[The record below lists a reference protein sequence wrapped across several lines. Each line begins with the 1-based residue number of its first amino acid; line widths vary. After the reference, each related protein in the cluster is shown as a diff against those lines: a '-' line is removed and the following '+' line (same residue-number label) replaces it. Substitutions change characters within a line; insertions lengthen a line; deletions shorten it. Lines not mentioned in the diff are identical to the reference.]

1 MAGMSIDKK
10 KQLRMIAA
18 VSTVLIIVL
27 VAYLLVFSGRFQNG
41 SKEDEAIRTIVVVKD
56 SVPAYAQIKS
66 DMLEEKKV
74 PATDQNA
81 NAVKSI
87 EDAEGSYTLVA
98 MVPGEPVLKNHISS
112 SDQNGIGS
120 GLGVK
125 LAEGTRAM
133 TLKVDDVSGIAGLLK
148 VGNHV
153 DIMFAINAG
162 KSDNS
167 GSAGNEVKDDTTA
180 VYLIQNAPILALN
193 GNLVSEKN
201 TPSDGATESSSTGVS
216 MYSVV
221 TLQLT
226 VEQAQQMTAAMAS
239 GGKLYLALRPQ
250 DAGDATVQT
259 APIGTSDIV
268 LN

>member
-1 MAGMSIDKK
+1 MAGISVDKK
-10 KQLRMIAA
+10 KQLRTIAA
-18 VSTVLIIVL
+18 VSAVLIIVL
-27 VAYLLVFSGRFQNG
+27 VAYLLVFSRRPQSGT
-41 SKEDEAIRTIVVVKD
+41 KEDESIRTVVVVKS
-56 SVPAYAQIKS
+56 SVPAYTQIKS

-74 PATDQNA
+74 PATEQNA

-87 EDAEGSYTLVA
+87 KDAEGSYALVA

-112 SDQNGIGS
+112 PDQNGMGS
-120 GLGVK
+120 GLGIK

-153 DIMFAINAG
+153 DIMFAISAD
-162 KSDNS
+162 KSATS
-167 GSAGNEVKDDTTA
+167 GSIANEVKNDTTA
-180 VYLIQNAPILALN
+180 VYLVQDAPILALN
-193 GNLVSEKN
+193 SNLTSEN
-201 TPSDGATESSSTGVS
+201 SSSGSDASKSSSTNVS
-216 MYSVV
+216 AYSVV

-226 VEQAQQMTAAMAS
+226 TEQTQQMTAAMAS

-259 APIGTSDIV
+259 APISTSDII